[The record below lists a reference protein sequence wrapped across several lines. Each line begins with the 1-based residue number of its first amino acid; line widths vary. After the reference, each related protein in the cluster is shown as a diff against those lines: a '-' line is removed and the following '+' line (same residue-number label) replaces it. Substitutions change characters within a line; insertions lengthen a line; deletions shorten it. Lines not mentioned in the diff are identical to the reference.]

1 MYQCKSRPI
10 RKVKAPVVLGGR
22 THLAVSCSPPLAPDM
37 STKLPAEDMENVTE
51 GLLSKRL
58 LEPLQLLVLKS
69 LLRRILSEPFLDFP
83 ALSESSLLR
92 SQRKDASGSRSGPA
106 GPSARRLAGAWGAL
120 AGFGLGQDLGSQ
132 FVAGRSLRP
141 GVYESRNKQ
150 QPASKVPRTP
160 PKGNT

>member
-1 MYQCKSRPI
+1 MLYEKKHEIVLKLCIDIKSQVYMYSFKSRPI
-10 RKVKAPVVLGGR
+10 RKVDAPVVLGGR

-83 ALSESSLLR
+83 GTFRVFSPPLAAERCVRVALR
-92 SQRKDASGSRSGPA
+92 SGRAFGVDAWLEHGVPWLGSAWDRTSGVSLS
-106 GPSARRLAGAWGAL
+106 LAGA
-120 AGFGLGQDLGSQ
+120 
-132 FVAGRSLRP
+132 
-141 GVYESRNKQ
+141 
-150 QPASKVPRTP
+150 
-160 PKGNT
+160 